1 MLENFIYIKQKDL
14 FIDLLE
20 AGNVLDEAIVFIEDT
35 REIWNHGTY
44 FDGNAVDLSDVEKS
58 IQDILDN
65 IPTKTSDLE
74 NDSGFIT
81 GETLTQF
88 QNTLM
93 SGPIQSINN
102 KTIGLENNKADK
114 TELPT
119 KVSDLEN
126 DSNYITETKLSD
138 TFDSKLFIGTLE
150 EYNILNS
157 ENKIGV
163 GALVI
168 ILDQDDL
175 ENNNSNTA
183 TTSILGTA
191 VIGKM
196 ILGNK

>member
-1 MLENFIYIKQKDL
+1 MLENFIYAKQKSL
-14 FIDLLE
+14 FEEKLNNGE
-20 AGNVLDEAIVFIEDT
+20 VLDEAIVFIEDT

-44 FDGNAVDLSDVEKS
+44 FDGNAVDLSNVEKS

-65 IPTKTSDLE
+65 IPTKVSDLE

-102 KTIGLENNKADK
+102 KTIELENNKADK

-157 ENKIGV
+157 ENKIKA

-168 ILDQDDL
+168 ILDQEEL
-175 ENNNSNTA
+175 ENNSSA

>member
-1 MLENFIYIKQKDL
+1 MLENFIYAKQKSL
-14 FIDLLE
+14 FEEKLNNGE
-20 AGNVLDEAIVFIEDT
+20 VLDEAIVFIEDT
-35 REIWNHGTY
+35 KEIWNHGTY
-44 FDGNAVDLSDVEKS
+44 FDGNAVDLSNVEKS

-65 IPTKTSDLE
+65 IPTKVSDLE

-102 KTIGLENNKADK
+102 KTIELENNKADK

-157 ENKIGV
+157 ENKIKA

-168 ILDQDDL
+168 ILDQEEL
-175 ENNNSNTA
+175 ENNSSA

>member
-1 MLENFIYIKQKDL
+1 MLENFIYAKQKSL
-14 FIDLLE
+14 FEEKLNNGE
-20 AGNVLDEAIVFIEDT
+20 VLDEAIVFIEDT

-44 FDGNAVDLSDVEKS
+44 FDGNAVDLSNVERS

-65 IPTKTSDLE
+65 IPTKVSDLE

-102 KTIGLENNKADK
+102 KTIELENNKADK

-157 ENKIGV
+157 ENKIKA

-168 ILDQDDL
+168 ILDQEEL
-175 ENNNSNTA
+175 ENNSSA

>member
-1 MLENFIYIKQKDL
+1 MLENFIYAKEKSL
-14 FIDLLE
+14 FEEKLNSGE
-20 AGNVLDEAIVFIEDT
+20 VLDEAIVFIEDT

-44 FDGNAVDLSDVEKS
+44 FDGNAVDLSNVEKS

-65 IPTKTSDLE
+65 I
-74 NDSGFIT
+74 
-81 GETLTQF
+81 
-88 QNTLM
+88 
-93 SGPIQSINN
+93 
-102 KTIGLENNKADK
+102 
-114 TELPT
+114 PT

-157 ENKIGV
+157 ENKIKV

-168 ILDQDDL
+168 ILDQEEL
-175 ENNNSNTA
+175 ENNSSA

>member
-1 MLENFIYIKQKDL
+1 MLNNFIYAKQKSL
-14 FIDLLE
+14 FEEKLNNGE
-20 AGNVLDEAIVFIEDT
+20 VLDEAIVFIEDT

-44 FDGNAVDLSDVEKS
+44 FDGNAVDLSNVEKS

-65 IPTKTSDLE
+65 IPTKVSDLE

-88 QNTLM
+88 QDTLM

-102 KTIGLENNKADK
+102 KTTELENNKADK

-157 ENKIGV
+157 ENKIKA

-168 ILDQDDL
+168 ILDQEEL
-175 ENNNSNTA
+175 ENNSSA

>member
-65 IPTKTSDLE
+65 IPTK
-74 NDSGFIT
+74 
-81 GETLTQF
+81 
-88 QNTLM
+88 
-93 SGPIQSINN
+93 
-102 KTIGLENNKADK
+102 
-114 TELPT
+114 
-119 KVSDLEN
+119 VSDLEN

-157 ENKIGV
+157 ENKIKA

-168 ILDQDDL
+168 ILDQEEL
-175 ENNNSNTA
+175 ENNSSA

>member
-1 MLENFIYIKQKDL
+1 MLNNFIYAKQKSL
-14 FIDLLE
+14 FEE
-20 AGNVLDEAIVFIEDT
+20 ALNNGEVLDEAIVFIEDT

-65 IPTKTSDLE
+65 IPTKVSDLE

-102 KTIGLENNKADK
+102 KTIELENNKADK

-157 ENKIGV
+157 ENKIKA

-168 ILDQDDL
+168 ILDQEEL
-175 ENNNSNTA
+175 ENNSSA

>member
-1 MLENFIYIKQKDL
+1 MLNNFIYAKQKSL
-14 FIDLLE
+14 FEEKLNNGE
-20 AGNVLDEAIVFIEDT
+20 VLDEAIVFIEDT

-44 FDGNAVDLSDVEKS
+44 FDGNAVDLSNVEKS

-65 IPTKTSDLE
+65 IPTKTSDLT

-102 KTIGLENNKADK
+102 KTIELENNKADK
-114 TELPT
+114 TEIPT

-157 ENKIGV
+157 ENKIKV

-168 ILDQDDL
+168 ILDQEEL
-175 ENNNSNTA
+175 ENNPSA